1 MSTIPKPYVNGKN
14 GKNGKSHTNGNGANS
29 ALLLPADQNLIITG
43 YIGPN
48 HSMIGQHVA
57 DRLRLRHVNVER
69 QIEARA
75 GMTPDEFRARY
86 GETRLKTVETEV
98 MQDVLLYR
106 GMIIRISGQTL
117 MHGDYSR
124 RLAETGPVVCLVAAL
139 DAVLRRLHVSM
150 GARYHNPHER
160 ALAIGSLKREWSVR
174 KLDFVHE
181 LDTTYLADTE
191 VVDAVI
197 AMWQQVAVGV

>member
-1 MSTIPKPYVNGKN
+1 MSSVLKTY
-14 GKNGKSHTNGNGANS
+14 TNGSNGSNGANGRHDNGATS

-48 HSMIGQHVA
+48 PPLIGQQVA
-57 DRLRLRHVNVER
+57 DRLKLRYVNVER

-75 GMTPDEFRARY
+75 GMSPDELRARY
-86 GETRLKTVETEV
+86 GETRLKTVETDV

-106 GMIIRISGQTL
+106 GAVIRISGQTL
-117 MHGDYSR
+117 LHGDYSR
-124 RLAETGPVVCLVAAL
+124 RLAETGPIVCLVAAL
-139 DAVLRRLHVSM
+139 DAVLRRLHVAM

-160 ALAIGSLKREWSVR
+160 ALAIGSLKREWAVR

-181 LDTTYLADTE
+181 LDTTTLTDSE
-191 VVDAVI
+191 IVDAVI
-197 AMWQQVAVGV
+197 GLWQQVAVGV

>member
-1 MSTIPKPYVNGKN
+1 MSAITKPYVNGKN
-14 GKNGKSHTNGNGANS
+14 GKTHTNGNGANA

-43 YIGPN
+43 YTGPN
-48 HSMIGQHVA
+48 QTMIGQQVA
-57 DRLRLRHVNVER
+57 ERLKLRYVNVER
-69 QIEARA
+69 QIEDRA
-75 GMTPDEFRARY
+75 GMTADEFRARY

-106 GMIIRISGQTL
+106 GMIIRVSGQTL
-117 MHGDYSR
+117 MHGEYSR
-124 RLAETGPVVCLVAAL
+124 RLAETGPVVCLVMAL

-160 ALAIGSLKREWSVR
+160 ALAIGSLKREWAVR

-181 LDTTYLADTE
+181 LDTTYLSDTE

-197 AMWQQVAVGV
+197 ALWQRVSLTVTA

>member
-1 MSTIPKPYVNGKN
+1 MNSILKTYTNGSN
-14 GKNGKSHTNGNGANS
+14 GTNGSAHGNGATS

-48 HSMIGQHVA
+48 PPLIGQQVA
-57 DRLRLRHVNVER
+57 DRLKLRYVNVER

-75 GMTPDEFRARY
+75 GMPPDDLRARY
-86 GETRLKTVETEV
+86 GETRLKTVEAEV

-106 GMIIRISGQTL
+106 GVVLRISGQTL
-117 MHGDYSR
+117 LHGDYSR
-124 RLAETGPVVCLVAAL
+124 RLAETGPVICLVTTL

-160 ALAIGSLKREWSVR
+160 ALAIGNLKREWAVR
-174 KLDFVHE
+174 KLDYVHE
-181 LDTTYLADTE
+181 LDTTTLAETE
-191 VVDAVI
+191 IMDAVI
-197 AMWQQVAVGV
+197 GLWQQVALSI